1 MVDKLTE
8 ECTENIDEVKIAEM
22 VLFERERE
30 FVYSCK
36 VCVILAVTS
45 LTIGIGIGSYFAY
58 KYMNHWYLKKMLFV
72 LSLVLILKQ
81 QFNECKSIELING
94 KSQTKD
100 IKNRTYYFYND
111 ISNIEEFNSSLLK
124 IDKKSCKDINIYY
137 IGYITIKKISDCE
150 NIDSVNPL
158 YLIIG

>member
-100 IKNRTYYFYND
+100 VKNRTYYFYND

-124 IDKKSCKDINIYY
+124 IEKKSFKDDGIYY
-137 IGYITIKKISDCE
+137 IGYITIK
-150 NIDSVNPL
+150 
-158 YLIIG
+158 

>member
-22 VLFERERE
+22 VLFERESE

-36 VCVILAVTS
+36 VCVVLVVTS

-100 IKNRTYYFYND
+100 VKNRTYYFYND

-124 IDKKSCKDINIYY
+124 IEKKSFKDDGIYY
-137 IGYITIKKISDCE
+137 IGYITIK
-150 NIDSVNPL
+150 
-158 YLIIG
+158 

>member
-8 ECTENIDEVKIAEM
+8 ECTENIDEVKTAEM
-22 VLFERERE
+22 VLFERESE
-30 FVYSCK
+30 CVYSWK

-45 LTIGIGIGSYFAY
+45 LTISIGIGSYFAY
-58 KYMNHWYLKKMLFV
+58 KYMNQWYLKKMLFV
-72 LSLVLILKQ
+72 LGLVLILKQ

-111 ISNIEEFNSSLLK
+111 ISNIEELNSSLLK
-124 IDKKSCKDINIYY
+124 IDKKSYKDDGIYY
-137 IGYITIKKISDCE
+137 IGYITIK
-150 NIDSVNPL
+150 
-158 YLIIG
+158 

>member
-22 VLFERERE
+22 VLFERESE

-100 IKNRTYYFYND
+100 VKNRTYYFYND

-124 IDKKSCKDINIYY
+124 IDKKSFKDDGIYY
-137 IGYITIKKISDCE
+137 IGYITIK
-150 NIDSVNPL
+150 
-158 YLIIG
+158 

>member
-22 VLFERERE
+22 VLFERESE

-36 VCVILAVTS
+36 VCVILVVTS

-100 IKNRTYYFYND
+100 VKNRTYYFYND

-124 IDKKSCKDINIYY
+124 IEKKSFKDDGIYY
-137 IGYITIKKISDCE
+137 IGYITIK
-150 NIDSVNPL
+150 
-158 YLIIG
+158 

>member
-8 ECTENIDEVKIAEM
+8 DCTENIDEVKIAEM
-22 VLFERERE
+22 VLFERESE

-124 IDKKSCKDINIYY
+124 IDKKSFKDDGIYY
-137 IGYITIKKISDCE
+137 IGYITIK
-150 NIDSVNPL
+150 
-158 YLIIG
+158 

>member
-124 IDKKSCKDINIYY
+124 IDKKSFKDDGIYY
-137 IGYITIKKISDCE
+137 IGYITIK
-150 NIDSVNPL
+150 
-158 YLIIG
+158 

>member
-22 VLFERERE
+22 VLFERESE

-36 VCVILAVTS
+36 VCVILVVTS

-124 IDKKSCKDINIYY
+124 IEKKSFKDDGIYY
-137 IGYITIKKISDCE
+137 IGYITIK
-150 NIDSVNPL
+150 
-158 YLIIG
+158 

>member
-22 VLFERERE
+22 VLFERESE

-124 IDKKSCKDINIYY
+124 IDKKSFKDDGIYY
-137 IGYITIKKISDCE
+137 IGYITIK
-150 NIDSVNPL
+150 
-158 YLIIG
+158 

>member
-22 VLFERERE
+22 VLFERESE

-124 IDKKSCKDINIYY
+124 IDKKSFKDDGIYQ
-137 IGYITIKKISDCE
+137 IGYITIK
-150 NIDSVNPL
+150 
-158 YLIIG
+158 

>member
-22 VLFERERE
+22 VLFERESE

-124 IDKKSCKDINIYY
+124 IEKKSFKDDGIYY
-137 IGYITIKKISDCE
+137 IGYITIK
-150 NIDSVNPL
+150 
-158 YLIIG
+158 